1 MSKLQTTGDIAEM
14 LDVPHH
20 RILYIIQTRHIEP
33 TTRARHYRLFDQ
45 TAIETIR
52 AELAQIAD
60 ERPVIAGVV

>member
-1 MSKLQTTGDIAEM
+1 MGKLQTTGDIAET
-14 LDVPHH
+14 LGVPHH
-20 RILYIIQTRHIEP
+20 RVLYVVQTRHIEP
-33 TTRARHYRLFDQ
+33 TTRARHYRLFNQ